1 MCGEY
6 GGTRV
11 KYTIVDKVDYLRADL
26 LERQSAEETA
36 AFLKAVGVARR
47 ENQRKNVLI
56 CVHAPRTFFHVEKYN
71 ASRFLE
77 TLAGLR
83 DVRVALVSRH
93 FEVRLVHEYLEGV
106 VRLKHAGLRALC
118 VEAGAICWGPS
129 PPSGIQGRSSSAGG
143 PDPPR

>member
-1 MCGEY
+1 
-6 GGTRV
+6 V

-93 FEVRLVHEYLEGV
+93 FEVRLVHEYLEV
-106 VRLKHAGLRALC
+106 LARLKHAGLRAFGE
-118 VEAGAICWGPS
+118 EAAAIRWLTS
-129 PPSGIQGRSSSAGG
+129 PESVIQSSS
-143 PDPPR
+143 

>member
-1 MCGEY
+1 MSGEY

-11 KYTIVDKVDYLRADL
+11 NYTIVDKADYLRADL
-26 LERQSAEETA
+26 LERQSAEETE

-47 ENQRKNVLI
+47 EHQRKRVLI
-56 CVHAPRTFFHVEKYN
+56 FVHAPRTFFQIEKYH

-93 FEVRLVHEYLEGV
+93 YEVRLVHEYLEV
-106 VRLKHAGLRALC
+106 LARHKHAGLRAFGE
-118 VEAGAICWGPS
+118 EAAAIRWLAS
-129 PPSGIQGRSSSAGG
+129 PETVVQSDS
-143 PDPPR
+143 

>member
-93 FEVRLVHEYLEGV
+93 FEVRLVHEYLEV
-106 VRLKHAGLRALC
+106 LARLKHAGLRAFGE
-118 VEAGAICWGPS
+118 EAAAIRWLTS
-129 PPSGIQGRSSSAGG
+129 PESVIQSSS
-143 PDPPR
+143 